1 MRHQVN
7 QAKINTGISAIIL
20 AAGESK
26 RMGKPKLML
35 PFGKVSMIEMVVTN
49 TLHSAIDKTLVV
61 LGANKPAIENLLQEY
76 PVEIVFNENYKRG
89 MFSSVQLGI
98 QAIPEISEA
107 VMVLLGDQPMIG
119 NTIMNQLI
127 KTYKDSKKEIIVA
140 TFNKMRGHP
149 ILLGHKYVE
158 IINNFPTEKSLKDI
172 LQEYSWDIE
181 EMETGNPEILRD
193 IEIGRAS
200 CRERV

>member
-1 MRHQVN
+1 
-7 QAKINTGISAIIL
+7 
-20 AAGESK
+20 
-26 RMGKPKLML
+26 ML

-193 IEIGRAS
+193 IDTEKDYQNLMQKKNTNI
-200 CRERV
+200 